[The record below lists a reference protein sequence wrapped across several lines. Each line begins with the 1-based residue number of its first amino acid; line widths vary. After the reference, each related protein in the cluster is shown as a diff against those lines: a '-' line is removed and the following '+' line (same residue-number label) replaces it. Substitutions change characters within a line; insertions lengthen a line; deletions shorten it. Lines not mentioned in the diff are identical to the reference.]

1 MYLHPSDEG
10 LPSPFINE
18 LAVLTPWRSCIV
30 PKAENRSTSDR
41 PAIHSV
47 VPVKKSPLLRKKGKE
62 RGGSV
67 QWLRGLNSKVKGRGI
82 SHVVGRALGT
92 SVEVLAGV
100 LGNPDGL
107 AERGRKVE
115 NVLLEV
121 LGLDVVPVENVCIAQ
136 PFASVFLLLLVGTR
150 VRRGVRTEV
159 GLGIRADVVEVDQPL
174 LSAGRA
180 VGGGRSE
187 PDTLV
192 SELGKLLAPEL
203 TGRGGVDVGLS
214 GTVGPVRRRKRG
226 VRRSVNRG

>member
-10 LPSPFINE
+10 LPSPFIIE

-47 VPVKKSPLLRKKGKE
+47 VPVKKSPLLRKKGKQK

-67 QWLRGLNSKVKGRGI
+67 QWPLRRGLSGKVKRRGI

-100 LGNPDGL
+100 LGDPDGL

-121 LGLDVVPVENVCIAQ
+121 LGLDVVPVENVCTHN
-136 PFASVFLLLLVGTR
+136 LLR
-150 VRRGVRTEV
+150 
-159 GLGIRADVVEVDQPL
+159 Q
-174 LSAGRA
+174 SFCFF
-180 VGGGRSE
+180 
-187 PDTLV
+187 
-192 SELGKLLAPEL
+192 
-203 TGRGGVDVGLS
+203 GRGQEDGEG
-214 GTVGPVRRRKRG
+214 
-226 VRRSVNRG
+226 